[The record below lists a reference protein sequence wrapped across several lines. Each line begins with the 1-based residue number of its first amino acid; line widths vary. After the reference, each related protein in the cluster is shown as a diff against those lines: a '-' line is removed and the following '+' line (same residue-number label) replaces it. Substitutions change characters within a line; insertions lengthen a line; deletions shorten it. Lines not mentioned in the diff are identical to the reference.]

1 MMSMIGMMLNVETSQ
16 GQMKVRDELDAKYK
30 WNLED
35 LFADEATWQEGKE
48 KIINRL
54 AEIEAFKGEL
64 GTSASSLSACLE
76 TVTEISKAL
85 GRLHAYA
92 SMHSDQDTRV
102 SHFQGM
108 KQEMQQIYSKFGSA
122 SAFIEPEILAMEKE
136 QVEGFIQQNKKLK
149 VYTHYLNDILR
160 TQAHTGTAGEEK
172 IIAESGLIAGNNQT
186 IYSIFSN
193 AEFPNPTV
201 TLRDGREVELNKTNF
216 ALSRSLTNR
225 NDRALVFDT
234 YFSNLDKYKGTFGA
248 QLSGE
253 VKKNIFYKNVR
264 KYGSSLES
272 ALDRNNIPTEVYH
285 GLIDNV
291 NANLGTFHRYLSLRK
306 RILKLDELHYYDLY
320 APLLEEV
327 DLDFTVEE
335 SQQKIEAA
343 LAPLGKKYTDVI
355 TRAFNERWID
365 MYPNEGKR
373 SGAYSAGSVYDV
385 HPYILMNYNG
395 KYNDMSTLAHEL
407 GHTMQSYLSNKQQPY
422 PLADYS
428 IFVAEV
434 ASTFNEALLNNYML
448 DEIKDDKTRLS
459 ILGSWLEGAKG
470 TLFRQTQF
478 AEFELQIH
486 ELAEK
491 GEALTGDKFH
501 EIYLDLTRKYYGH
514 DKGICIVDDY
524 IKSEWSYIPHFYYNF
539 YVYQYATSF
548 TASQALSEKVLAG
561 NKATTNKFIN
571 FLSSGGSK
579 YPIDLLKETGADM
592 SSSQPFDLTISKM
605 NKVMDEIETILDQLG
620 M

>member
-1 MMSMIGMMLNVETSQ
+1 MLFTANTTQ
-16 GQMKVRDELDAKYK
+16 GQMKNREELDAKYT

-35 LFADEATWQEGKE
+35 LFASEEAWQEGKE
-48 KIINRL
+48 IIKSRL
-54 AEIEAFKGEL
+54 QEVGAFKGKL
-64 GTSASSLSACLE
+64 RSSASSLATCLE
-76 TVTEISKAL
+76 TVSDISKEL
-85 GRLHAYA
+85 SRLHGYA

-102 SHFQGM
+102 SKYQGM
-108 KQEMQQIYSKFGSA
+108 KQEMQQIYSTFGSVC
-122 SAFIEPEILAMEKE
+122 AFIEPEILTLDKST
-136 QVEGFIQQNKKLK
+136 VDGFIKKNKNLK
-149 VYTHYLNDILR
+149 VYKHYLNDILR
-160 TQAHTGTAGEEK
+160 TQTHTGTAGEEK
-172 IIAESGLIAGNNQT
+172 IIAESGLMAGNNQT

-201 TLRDGREVELNKTNF
+201 TLSDGKEVELNKSNF
-216 ALSRSLTNR
+216 ALSRTLTNR
-225 NDRALVFDT
+225 DDRALVFDAF
-234 YFSNLDKYKGTFGA
+234 FSNLDQFKGTFGA

-253 VKKNIFYKNVR
+253 VKKNMFYKNVR

-272 ALDRNNIPTEVYH
+272 ALDRNNISTEVYH

-291 NANLGTFHRYLSLRK
+291 NANLETFHRYLSLRK

-320 APLLEEV
+320 APLLDEV
-327 DLDFTVEE
+327 ALDFTVEE
-335 SQQKIEAA
+335 SQKNIELA

-355 TRAFNERWID
+355 TRAFDERWID

-373 SGAYSAGSVYDV
+373 SGAYSAGSAYDV

-407 GHTMQSYLSNKQQPY
+407 GHTMQSYLSNENQPY
-422 PLADYS
+422 PLANYS

-434 ASTFNEALLNNYML
+434 ASTFNEALLNSYIL
-448 DEIKDDKTRLS
+448 DQIKDDKIRLS

-478 AEFELQIH
+478 AEFELEIH
-486 ELAEK
+486 ELTEK
-491 GEALTGDKFH
+491 GEALTGEKFH
-501 EIYLDLTRKYYGH
+501 EIYLDLTRRYYGH
-514 DKGICIVDDY
+514 DEGICIVDEY
-524 IKSEWSYIPHFYYNF
+524 IKSEWSYIPHFYFNF

-561 NKATTNKFIN
+561 DRATTDKFIN

-579 YPIDLLKETGADM
+579 YPIDLLKESGADM
-592 SSSQPFDLTISKM
+592 TSSQPFDLTIRKM
-605 NKVMDEIETILDQLG
+605 NKVMDEIETILDRLG